1 MEESPSR
8 EASVELMGTAD
19 HTSCGV
25 QHSFQFVGLRFG
37 RTRQDSVTVV
47 NVRVSVAADS
57 ESSERRD
64 R

>member
-19 HTSCGV
+19 HELRRSTV
-25 QHSFQFVGLRFG
+25 LFQFVGLRFG